1 MDDLGK
7 IGAYYR
13 TILPFYDPS
22 LADRGDLPFWE
33 SLPRRWDAQRIL
45 ELGCGTGRVTRV
57 LSHAATVTA
66 ADLLVEMLERG
77 RQAAPRAHLVATD
90 LRTFAFVSRFDLI
103 VLADDPMAH
112 LISPKERWAVMQRI
126 AHHLTPGGRLVL
138 EGLHRPPR
146 STQERAVHRDGAA
159 AFAVEES
166 WQPLSASVWNA
177 TYRFKS
183 ASNTIEAKSV
193 MRSWTLDEALRF
205 EEAGL
210 HIEHLWGDFDER
222 PFGEDSDKI
231 IVVATS
237 SHMRL

>member
-13 TILPFYDPS
+13 TILPFYDSS

-33 SLPRRWDAQRIL
+33 SLPRRWGAQRIL

-66 ADLLVEMLERG
+66 ADLLVEMLERA
-77 RQAAPRAHLVATD
+77 RQAAPRAHLVAAD
-90 LRTFAFVSRFDLI
+90 LRTFAFTSPFDLI

-112 LISPKERWAVMQRI
+112 LISPEERWAVMQRI
-126 AHHLTPGGRLVL
+126 ADHLTPGGRLVL
-138 EGLHRPPR
+138 EGLHRPSR
-146 STQERAVHRDGAA
+146 STPERAVRRDGATP
-159 AFAVEES
+159 FAVEES

-183 ASNTIEAKSV
+183 ESSIIEAESL
-193 MRSWTLDEALRF
+193 MRSWTFEEARRF

-210 HIEHLWGDFDER
+210 HIEHLWGDFDGR
-222 PFGEDSDKI
+222 PFGDDSDRI
-231 IVVATS
+231 IVVAS
-237 SHMRL
+237 SPH